1 MHTRSYFSADYPEA
15 RRKFGEAA
23 QGAGARVESRVNEA
37 SRGPKGEELA
47 TDLAWLGPKD
57 AARVLVTISGTHGAE
72 GFAGAGIQTGSFLS
86 GVARELPKD
95 TALLAIHAINPYGF
109 DWMRRVTE
117 GNVDLNRNFVD
128 HGRPL
133 PENAGYVELAD
144 AICPAEW
151 TESSRAQAQARLDA
165 YRERHGAAALQQ
177 AISGGQYT
185 HPDGVFY
192 GGSAPSW
199 SRQTLLAIAASH
211 LARAR
216 HVAIIDYHTGLGPW
230 GHGERIVIHREG
242 SAALARAR
250 DWYGPDITSTA
261 LGTSRSSDVVGDGLT
276 GLERALGHAAVTGMA
291 LEYGVRPLAETL
303 DALRADN
310 WLHTRGRV
318 DSAEGRA
325 IKSAMRDV
333 FYGDADDW
341 KDAVFAQA
349 VDAQRRA
356 LAGLAAA

>member
-1 MHTRSYFSADYPEA
+1 MKTSEYFSADYAEA
-15 RRKFGEAA
+15 RRKFREAA
-23 QGAGARVESRVNEA
+23 QGAGARVESRVNDA
-37 SRGPKGEELA
+37 ARGPAGEALA
-47 TDLAWLGPKD
+47 TDVAWLGPKD

-72 GFAGAGIQTGSFLS
+72 GFAGAGIQTGSFLT
-86 GVARELPKD
+86 GFARELPKD

-109 DWMRRVTE
+109 AWMRRVTE

-133 PENAGYVELAD
+133 PKNDGYVALAD

-151 TESSRAQAQARLDA
+151 NASARAAAQARLDA
-165 YRERHGAAALQQ
+165 YQDRHGAAALQQ

-199 SRQTLLAIAASH
+199 SRQTLLALAAAH
-211 LARAR
+211 LAHAR

-230 GHGERIVIHREG
+230 GHGERIVVHRER

-250 DWYGPDITSTA
+250 DWYGADITSTA
-261 LGTSRSSDVVGDGLT
+261 LGTSTSADVVGDGLT
-276 GLERALGHAAVTGMA
+276 GLERALDHAAVTGMA
-291 LEYGVRPLAETL
+291 LEYGVRPLAETV

-310 WLHTRGRV
+310 WLHSRGRP

-341 KDAVFAQA
+341 KEAVFAQGA
-349 VDAQRRA
+349 DAQRRA
-356 LAGLAAA
+356 LRGLAAS